1 MVAHALTRIPKF
13 HENHVTPTFGCPP
26 EYSFENRNGM
36 VFTAFNSK
44 LGVVFPGTTSFYGPI
59 DAGPAQ

>member
-26 EYSFENRNGM
+26 EYPSENCNGM

-44 LGVVFPGTTSFYGPI
+44 LINYIQVVLPKEEV
-59 DAGPAQ
+59 